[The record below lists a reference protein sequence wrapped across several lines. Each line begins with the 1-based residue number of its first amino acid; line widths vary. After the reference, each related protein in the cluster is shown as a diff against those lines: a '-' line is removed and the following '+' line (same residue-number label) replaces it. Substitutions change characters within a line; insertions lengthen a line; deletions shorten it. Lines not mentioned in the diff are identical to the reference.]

1 MFKKKLQKREN
12 ILNEFE
18 NNINNNINDIN
29 NKNDNEKN
37 SIEPKIFKKTKINPE
52 LIYSVYKLNFNSI
65 NLIKSF
71 EQTKETTHDY
81 HKATNEYIDQIM
93 FKARSGL
100 VKFSYFRNLTM
111 NTNRYLQDEK
121 MPLQQVKL
129 IQTYH
134 RMQKPYH

>member
-18 NNINNNINDIN
+18 NNINNNIDDTN

-71 EQTKETTHDY
+71 E
-81 HKATNEYIDQIM
+81 
-93 FKARSGL
+93 
-100 VKFSYFRNLTM
+100 
-111 NTNRYLQDEK
+111 
-121 MPLQQVKL
+121 
-129 IQTYH
+129 
-134 RMQKPYH
+134 